1 MRWRSWARY
10 SAYSAGGPPPG
21 PLPPGPLPAPGV
33 TSANPWPARAA
44 TPAPPDTPL
53 ATVVDSLPPR
63 PAPTGD
69 VPGEAVAALDESRS
83 LDAVAVAE
91 GSASTDVRASTE
103 VEASTEV
110 GGSTEPRVIGA
121 IAGGA
126 IFVGAGVSGTL
137 LAAIAASER
146 LAAERSAIS
155 GGSGET

>member
-1 MRWRSWARY
+1 
-10 SAYSAGGPPPG
+10 
-21 PLPPGPLPAPGV
+21 
-33 TSANPWPARAA
+33 
-44 TPAPPDTPL
+44 
-53 ATVVDSLPPR
+53 
-63 PAPTGD
+63 
-69 VPGEAVAALDESRS
+69 VAALDESRS

-155 GGSGET
+155 GGSGETTVRGDAESPVRAGDAAGGGAGGRFARVPGGFLSLGDSPPGLEGGLDSVA